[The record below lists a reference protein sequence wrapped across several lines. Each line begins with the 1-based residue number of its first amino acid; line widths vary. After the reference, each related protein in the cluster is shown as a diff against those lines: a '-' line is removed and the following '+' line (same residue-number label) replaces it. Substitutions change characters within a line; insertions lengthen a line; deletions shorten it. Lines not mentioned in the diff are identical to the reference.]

1 VILDEPIQGAA
12 SVGQLPVCDEALVHA
27 FGFLGKRWNGVIL
40 GTLIAGSATF
50 SELRRAVEGISD
62 SVLSERLTE
71 LGTAGLVSRTV
82 DEGPP
87 LAVAYALTGSGRALL
102 PALTELTA
110 WARANLKSAPVTKD
124 SSPISPKQKHSK
136 IA

>member
-1 VILDEPIQGAA
+1 MTPPTTEPIAHA
-12 SVGQLPVCDEALVHA
+12 EHSAPVCDRALVHA

-40 GTLIAGSATF
+40 GTLIEGPASF

-71 LGTAGLVSRTV
+71 LATADLVSRTV

-87 LAVAYALTGSGRALL
+87 LAVTYALTPSGNALL
-102 PALTELTA
+102 PALRELTN
-110 WARANLKSAPVTKD
+110 WARVNLEPSEPA
-124 SSPISPKQKHSK
+124 
-136 IA
+136 